1 VGPGRLWLRRACAQG
16 VRERP
21 LQVGGACAGI
31 RQERLQVVIAQVEL
45 VGVVLVKA
53 AGGVEPRI

>member
-1 VGPGRLWLRRACAQG
+1 
-16 VRERP
+16 
-21 LQVGGACAGI
+21 VGGACAGI